1 MKRLLILALVI
12 LTMTG
17 IAFGQTRPAA
27 SAKLKVNTTEPKV
40 IADYFT
46 ADKTPNRGGPLTLRL
61 AGSPQSWLFYGV
73 IDNASYTVIYNFLD
87 CLVENNPVTMEIEPA
102 LAKSWEVKGNEVI
115 FKLRDVTWSDGK
127 PFTADDVVFTFD
139 SFVMNKNANGNNAME
154 YSVDGKP
161 FDFVKVDAKT
171 VKVVLPAPV
180 GTLFRSLTNV
190 RIYPK
195 HAVEGLI
202 NKADPGS
209 VNKILT
215 TDMDPAKLPGTGPF
229 ILDKYTVDQ
238 KVVLKR
244 NPYSWRVD
252 KAGNLLPYVD
262 SLEYLIVKD
271 AEAAMLKF
279 QTGEI
284 DYTDSVTT
292 AQFPSLKE
300 KELAGGPF
308 VIFRTEPNQPTPS
321 PLHIAFNQDAKNPE
335 LKALFRNK
343 DFRNAMEY
351 ALDRN
356 KVIDQVYNGLA
367 VLGGTPVLPSNKAFY
382 NPKIEKIRR
391 PYDIAKAKAILDKLG
406 LKDTNG
412 DGWRELPS
420 GKPLEFVALVGGT
433 TEHQGTAMLWT
444 AELKKI
450 GVKAEPQIIDSNL
463 QGQRLNASD
472 FEVGFR
478 AFGNQPDPHL
488 RKGIY
493 QPGTHLYY
501 WKLSTIGPDDKVDMK
516 VLEPYEKELYD
527 IFEDGMRELDQA
539 KRKALYDRYQEIMAD
554 QTPVIFV
561 CKGMNLYGASKKIGN
576 FYQNQAGVLVYTPYT
591 VFNK

>member
-1 MKRLLILALVI
+1 MKRKLLLVLLALVAAG
-12 LTMTG
+12 L
-17 IAFGQTRPAA
+17 AFGQLKPAA
-27 SAKLKVNTTEPKV
+27 SARLPVNTTEPKV
-40 IADYFT
+40 VADYFT
-46 ADKTPNRGGPLTLRL
+46 ADKAPNRGGTLTLRL

-73 IDNASYTVIYNFLD
+73 IDNNAYTVIYNFLD
-87 CLVENNPVTMEIEPA
+87 CLVENNPATMELEPG
-102 LAKSWEVKGNEVI
+102 LAKSWEVKGNEVT
-115 FKLRDVTWSDGK
+115 FKLRDVKWSDGT
-127 PFTADDVVFTFD
+127 PFTADDVVFTFEN
-139 SFVMNKNANGNNAME
+139 FVMNKNANGNNAME

-161 FDFVKVDAKT
+161 FQFLKVDAKT

-195 HAVEGLI
+195 HAVASLI
-202 NKADPGS
+202 NPADPGS

-215 TDMDPAKLPGTGPF
+215 TDIDPAKLPGTGAF
-229 ILDKYTVDQ
+229 VLSQYVTDQ

-244 NPYSWRVD
+244 NPNSWRTD

-262 SLEYLIVKD
+262 TLEYLIVKD

-279 QTGEI
+279 QAGEI

-321 PLHIAFNQDAKNPE
+321 PLHISFNQDAKNPE

-343 DFRNAMEY
+343 DFRNAMEF
-351 ALDRN
+351 ALDRK
-356 KVIDQVYNGLA
+356 KVIDQVYGGLA
-367 VLGGTPVLPSNKAFY
+367 VLGGTPILPSNKAFY
-382 NPKIEKIRR
+382 NPKIEAIRR
-391 PYDIAKAKAILDKLG
+391 PYDVAKAKALLDKLG
-406 LKDTNG
+406 LKDGNG
-412 DGWRELPS
+412 DGWRDLPS
-420 GKPLEFVALVGGT
+420 GKPLEFVALIGGT
-433 TEHQGTAMLWT
+433 KEHQDTAMLWT
-444 AELKKI
+444 AELKKL
-450 GVKAEPQIIDSNL
+450 GVKAEMQIVDGNL
-463 QGQRLNASD
+463 LGQKLNAGD

-501 WKLSTIGPDDKVDMK
+501 WKLSTIGPDDKVLMS

-527 IFEDGMRELDQA
+527 IFENGMRELDQA
-539 KRKALYDRYQEIMAD
+539 KRKVVYDRYQEIMAD

-561 CKGMNLYGASKKIGN
+561 CKGMNLYGASRKVGN
-576 FYQNQAGVLVYTPYT
+576 YYQDKAGILIYTPYT
-591 VFNK
+591 VFKK

>member
-1 MKRLLILALVI
+1 MKRLIAIALIAVAAASL
-12 LTMTG
+12 
-17 IAFGQTRPAA
+17 AFGQ
-27 SAKLKVNTTEPKV
+27 AKPKVMSSEPKV
-40 IADYFT
+40 MADYFT
-46 ADKTPNRGGPLTLRL
+46 PDAAKRGGTLSLRL

-73 IDNASYTVIYNFLD
+73 IDNNAYTVIYQFLD
-87 CLVENNPVTMEIEPA
+87 CLVENNPVTMELEPG
-102 LAKSWEVKGNEVI
+102 LAKSWEVKGTEVI
-115 FKLRDVTWSDGK
+115 FKLRDVTWSDGV

-154 YSVDGKP
+154 YSVNDKP
-161 FDFVKVDAKT
+161 FQFLKVDDKT
-171 VKVVLPAPV
+171 VKVVMAAPV

-215 TDMDPAKLPGTGPF
+215 TDIDPSKLPGTGTF
-229 ILDKYTVDQ
+229 LLDKYIVDQ
-238 KVVLKR
+238 KVVLRR
-244 NPYSWRVD
+244 NPFSWKTD
-252 KAGNLLPYVD
+252 KAGNVLPYVD
-262 SLEYLIVKD
+262 NLEYLIVKD
-271 AEAAMLKF
+271 AETAMLKF
-279 QTGEI
+279 QAGEI

-292 AQFPSLKE
+292 SQFPSLKE
-300 KELAGGPF
+300 KELAGGPYA
-308 VIFRTEPNQPTPS
+308 IFRTEPNQPTPS

-335 LKALFRNK
+335 LKTLFRNK
-343 DFRNAMEY
+343 DFRNAMEF
-351 ALDRN
+351 ALDRQ

-391 PYDIAKAKAILDKLG
+391 PYDVAKAKALLDKLG
-406 LKDTNG
+406 LKDVNG

-420 GKPLEFVALVGGT
+420 GKPLEFVAVIGGT
-433 TEHQGTAMLWT
+433 KEHQDTAMLWT
-444 AELKKI
+444 AELKKM

-463 QGQRLNASD
+463 QGQRLNAGD

-478 AFGNQPDPHL
+478 AFGNQPDPHA

-516 VLEPYEKELYD
+516 VLEPYEVELYN
-527 IFEDGMRELDQA
+527 IFENGMTELDQA

-561 CKGMNLYGASKKIGN
+561 CKGMNLYGASKKVGN
-576 FYQNQAGVLVYTPYT
+576 YYQNSSGVIVYTPYT
-591 VFNK
+591 VYKK

>member
-1 MKRLLILALVI
+1 MKRILLLVLALA
-12 LTMTG
+12 
-17 IAFGQTRPAA
+17 IAGGTAFAQAKPA
-27 SAKLKVNTTEPKV
+27 SSEPKV
-40 IADYFT
+40 VADYFT
-46 ADKTPNRGGPLTLRL
+46 ADKAPKKGGTLTLRL
-61 AGSPQSWLFYGV
+61 AGAPQSWLFYGV
-73 IDNASYTVIYNFLD
+73 IDNNAYTVIYNFLD
-87 CLVENNPVTMEIEPA
+87 CLCENNPATMEIEPA
-102 LAKSWEVKGNEVI
+102 LAKSWSVKGNEVT
-115 FKLRDVTWSDGK
+115 FNLRDVKWSDGK

-139 SFVMNKNANGNNAME
+139 AFVMNKNANGNNAME
-154 YSVDGKP
+154 YSVNGKP
-161 FDFVKVDAKT
+161 FQFLKVDAKT
-171 VKVVLPAPV
+171 VKVVMDAPV

-202 NKADPGS
+202 NQADPGS

-229 ILDKYTVDQ
+229 ILEQYVVDQ

-244 NPYSWRVD
+244 NPNSWRVD
-252 KAGNLLPYVD
+252 KMGNVLPYVD
-262 SLEYLIVKD
+262 KLEYLIVKD

-279 QTGEI
+279 QAGEI
-284 DYTDSVTT
+284 DYTDQVST

-335 LKALFRNK
+335 LKALFRSK

-351 ALDRN
+351 ALDRQ
-356 KVIDQVYNGLA
+356 KVIDQVYGGLA
-367 VLGGTPVLPSNKAFY
+367 VLGGTPVLPSNKSFY

-391 PYDIAKAKAILDKLG
+391 PYDVAKAKALLDKLG

-420 GKPLEFVALVGGT
+420 GKPLEFVAIVGGT
-433 TEHQGTAMLWT
+433 KEHQDTAVLWT
-444 AELKKI
+444 AELKKM
-450 GVKAEPQIIDSNL
+450 GVKAEMQILDSNL
-463 QGQRLNASD
+463 QGQKLNAGD
-472 FEVGFR
+472 YEVGFR
-478 AFGNQPDPHL
+478 AFGNQPDPHA

-501 WKLSTIGPDDKVDMK
+501 WKLSTIGPDDKVDMT
-516 VLEPYEKELYD
+516 VLEPFEKELYD
-527 IFEDGMRELDQA
+527 IFEKGMTELDQA

-561 CKGMNLYGASKKIGN
+561 CKGMNLYGASKKVGN
-576 FYQNQAGVLVYTPYT
+576 FYQNKEGILIFTPYT
-591 VFNK
+591 VFKK